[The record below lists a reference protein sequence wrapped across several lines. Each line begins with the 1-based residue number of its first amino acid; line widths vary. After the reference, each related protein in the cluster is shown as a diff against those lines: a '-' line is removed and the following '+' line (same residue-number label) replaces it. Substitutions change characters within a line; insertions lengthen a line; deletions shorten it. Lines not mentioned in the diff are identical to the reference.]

1 MECQQGF
8 FRNSIC
14 TEKKSNLAILR
25 ESDLFG
31 MVKSSVTVSMAP
43 TIGDQ
48 KVTSWIT
55 WNTLPETNISP
66 ENRPLEKEIP
76 IGNHHF

>member
-48 KVTSWIT
+48 KVTS
-55 WNTLPETNISP
+55 
-66 ENRPLEKEIP
+66 
-76 IGNHHF
+76 